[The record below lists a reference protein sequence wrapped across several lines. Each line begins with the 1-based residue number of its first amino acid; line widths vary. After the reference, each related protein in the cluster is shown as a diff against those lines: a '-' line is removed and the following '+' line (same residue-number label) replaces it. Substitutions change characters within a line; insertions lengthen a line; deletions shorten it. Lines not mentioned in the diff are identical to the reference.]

1 MAEFVQLLFNGLVTG
16 SILAMAAVGVSLVYG
31 VLRLVNFAAGDF
43 MTLGAFIAVFLSVSE
58 GWPLIAAV
66 VVAIFA
72 IAALGLGLDWL
83 LWKRLRNSKAG
94 TLALFL
100 VATGVA
106 LILRQSILMIFSSG
120 SRKFSI
126 NETATFSFLG
136 ANIAT
141 SQLIVL
147 LLSSSAIVTLGLFM
161 AKSTIGKDMR
171 AFSDNASLAA
181 VSGINVNKVVRYV
194 WIING
199 ILSALAGIFQGMVQG
214 RFDSTMGWTLL
225 LPIFAAVVLG
235 TIGDAYGALLGGM
248 TLGLVME
255 LSTWHVL
262 FGGIP
267 SSYKPVVAFATLGI
281 VLLVKPEGLLGVK
294 ARSI

>member
-31 VLRLVNFAAGDF
+31 VLKLVNFAAGDF
-43 MTLGAFIAVFLSVSE
+43 MTLGAFIAVFFSVSK
-58 GWPLIAAV
+58 GWPLILSV
-66 VVAIFA
+66 VVAI
-72 IAALGLGLDWL
+72 IGICALGLALDFL
-83 LWKRLRNSKAG
+83 LWKRLRENKAG
-94 TLALFL
+94 TLAFFL

-106 LILRQSILMIFSSG
+106 LILRQAILMVFSSG
-120 SRKFSI
+120 SRKFAI
-126 NETATFSFLG
+126 DEVATFPLFG

-147 LLSSSAIVTLGLFM
+147 LLASSSIITLGLFM
-161 AKSTIGKDMR
+161 AKTTIGKDMR
-171 AFSDNASLAA
+171 AYSDNPSLAS
-181 VSGINVNKVVRYV
+181 VSGINVNRVVRYV
-194 WIING
+194 WVING

-248 TLGLVME
+248 VLGLVME
-255 LSTWHVL
+255 MSTWSIF

-267 SSYKPVVAFATLGI
+267 SSYKPVVAFATLGL
-281 VLLVKPEGLLGVK
+281 VLLIKPEGLLGVK